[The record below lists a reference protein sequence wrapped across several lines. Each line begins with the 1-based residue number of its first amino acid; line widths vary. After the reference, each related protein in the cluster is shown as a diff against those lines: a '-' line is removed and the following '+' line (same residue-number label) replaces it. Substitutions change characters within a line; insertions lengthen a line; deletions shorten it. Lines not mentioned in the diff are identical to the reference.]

1 MCLLDKVDSLQLI
14 AIGESKM
21 YGLKRTKQRIIEL
34 GYKSNHYTVNGWQ
47 RLFKQ
52 SDHPLWNKCTS
63 RNESVICVLHE
74 GYMLYYT
81 LRDSVDTP

>member
-52 SDHPLWNKCTS
+52 SDHPLWNKCYS
-63 RNESVICVLHE
+63 RNESIVHVLYR
-74 GYMLYYT
+74 GLSLYYAM
-81 LRDSVDTP
+81 RDSVDTP